1 MGIKE
6 LPVVP
11 ERPQAS
17 ASILRAPFELV
28 FELAPDIPRSL
39 DISKARVAIHGS
51 FGELIPLRFRSGLHV
66 LERMFTAAV

>member
-1 MGIKE
+1 MKG
-6 LPVVP
+6 LVLVLN
-11 ERPQAS
+11 RTQAS
-17 ASILRAPFELV
+17 TSVVRAPFELV

-39 DISKARVAIHGS
+39 DISKAPVAIHGS